1 VTQQYCCVIRPQPQR
16 HAQAGGCWA
25 DAEQGKAYKA
35 GAEADEAEGYR
46 AAACEELQ
54 DVKTQLVRAR
64 CGEDDYRCRAKRL
77 ATENEVLSNIVEKA
91 IRR

>member
-1 VTQQYCCVIRPQPQR
+1 
-16 HAQAGGCWA
+16 
-25 DAEQGKAYKA
+25 
-35 GAEADEAEGYR
+35 
-46 AAACEELQ
+46 
-54 DVKTQLVRAR
+54 VKQQLVRAR